1 MKFIPSLTQTSP
13 THKKHTPMNSNTA
26 FAIGVGMNTTSRDID
41 TLDLLEISMASY
53 NSDFMLLNQ
62 ITLVI
67 GHNLAD
73 LHFDGMT
80 AKTYADSGLLDDVND
95 CTCTIAYAHTH
106 IRDWLER
113 QYNTTSHI
121 PYLLSNDDTFVRA
134 VLKRFMPET
143 LEFLNDTTID
153 TTAIEIIAK
162 TQDVP
167 IRVSQYTSSAF
178 HQAKRCASVIS
189 QGYITPLQTG
199 GKA

>member
-1 MKFIPSLTQTSP
+1 
-13 THKKHTPMNSNTA
+13 MNNNAA
-26 FAIGVGMNTTSRDID
+26 FAIGVGMNTTNRDID

-53 NSDFMLLNQ
+53 NADFKLLNQ
-62 ITLVI
+62 TTLVI
-67 GHNLAD
+67 GHDLAD
-73 LHFDGMT
+73 LHLDGIT
-80 AKTYADSGLLDDVND
+80 AKTYADSGLLNDVND
-95 CTCTIAYAHTH
+95 STCTIAYAHTH
-106 IRDWLER
+106 MRGWLER
-113 QYNTTSHI
+113 QCNNAPRM
-121 PYLLSNDDTFVRA
+121 PYLLNNDGAFVRA